1 LIMLSISVAR
11 RKFLPAAL
19 LLVLLASNLAAQ
31 EGGPKSRDLPEPVRA
46 TIEALDK
53 TATEATKDPENGSYS
68 IAVVDKS
75 GILWIKSFGLAD
87 VERKIAATPATE
99 YWIYSITK
107 QFTALMLLQ
116 LVYNGKVRLSD
127 PAQECYPEIAAIQ
140 RQAYPHSSPI
150 TLLQLATHTSG
161 LPIGPVGTEESRRGP
176 IAHWEEKL
184 RQELAHTSLEF
195 EPGTHLQYSNI
206 GYAVLGACL
215 AHAAGVGYPQYV
227 RDHILQS
234 LQMTHSGFETPPG
247 RDLLATGYVLKD
259 GKLSSAVPD
268 AINREGMGYAIP
280 NGGLFSSAGDLATFL
295 RFEMGAGPGNV
306 LPAKEL
312 DDNYNRVVISSG
324 DLQTGF
330 GIGFQSFTPIDWY
343 PKGGLANFYGHTGGN
358 AGYTNAIMFETHTKI
373 GLVVLHNDGR
383 DNSGFNRLLGV
394 FVHTLDI
401 SKMRSAQ

>member
-1 LIMLSISVAR
+1 MLSISIAGRKSVPVA
-11 RKFLPAAL
+11 LV
-19 LLVLLASNLAAQ
+19 LVLLGCTMVTQ
-31 EGGPKSRDLPEPVRA
+31 EGTSKPRDLPEPVRA

-68 IAVVDKS
+68 IAIVDKS
-75 GILWIKSFGLAD
+75 GVLWIKSFGLAD

-99 YWIYSITK
+99 YRIYSITK

-116 LVYNGKVRLSD
+116 LMHQGKMRLSD
-127 PAQECYPEIAAIQ
+127 PAQECFPEISAIQ
-140 RQAYPHSSPI
+140 KRAYPKSSPI

-176 IAHWEEKL
+176 ISEWDERL
-184 RQELAHTSLEF
+184 RQVVAHTSLEF
-195 EPGTHLQYSNI
+195 EPGTHLQYSNL

-215 AHAAGVGYPQYV
+215 ARAAGAGYPQYI
-227 RDHILQS
+227 RDHILQP
-234 LQMTHSGFETPPG
+234 LEMTHSGFEMPHG
-247 RDLLATGYVLKD
+247 RDQLATGYVLKD

-268 AINREGMGYAIP
+268 AINREGLGYAVP
-280 NGGLFSSAGDLATFL
+280 NGGLFSSAGDLARFL
-295 RFEMGAGPGNV
+295 RFEMGAGPDNV

-312 DDNYNRVVISSG
+312 DDNYNRIVISSG

-330 GIGFQSFTPIDWY
+330 GIGFQSFTPVDWY

-373 GLVVLHNDGR
+373 SLIVLHNDGR
-383 DNSGFNRLLGV
+383 DNSGFNRLLSV
-394 FVHTLDI
+394 FIHTLDI
-401 SKMRSAQ
+401 SKMPLAR

>member
-1 LIMLSISVAR
+1 MLSISTAR
-11 RKFLPAAL
+11 RKSVPAAL
-19 LLVLLASNLAAQ
+19 FLVLLAYNLAAQ
-31 EGGPKSRDLPEPVRA
+31 EEAPKSRDLPEPVRA

-87 VERKIAATPATE
+87 VERKIAATPLTE
-99 YWIYSITK
+99 YRIYSITK

-116 LVYNGKVRLSD
+116 LVHDGKVRLSD
-127 PAQECYPEIAAIQ
+127 PAQECFPEISAIQ
-140 RQAYPHSSPI
+140 GRAYPHSSPI

-161 LPIGPVGTEESRRGP
+161 LPIGPVGTEEPRRGP
-176 IAHWEEKL
+176 VAHWEKKL
-184 RQELAHTSLEF
+184 REELAHISLEF

-227 RDHILQS
+227 RDHILQP
-234 LQMTHSGFETPPG
+234 LQMTHSGFEVPLG
-247 RDLLATGYVLKD
+247 RDLATGYVLKD

-268 AINREGMGYAIP
+268 AVNREGLGYAVP

-295 RFEMGAGPGNV
+295 RFEMGAAPDKV

-312 DDNYNRVVISSG
+312 EDNYHRVVISSG

-383 DNSGFNRLLGV
+383 DNNGFNHLLGV

-401 SKMRSAQ
+401 SKMPPAR

>member
-1 LIMLSISVAR
+1 MLSISNAT
-11 RKFLPAAL
+11 RKSAPVTL
-19 LLVLLASNLAAQ
+19 LLVLLAYTMEAQ
-31 EGGPKSRDLPEPVRA
+31 EGTSKPRDLPAPVQA

-75 GILWIKSFGLAD
+75 GILWIKSFGFAH

-99 YWIYSITK
+99 YRIYSITK

-116 LVYNGKVRLSD
+116 LMHDDKVRLSD
-127 PAQECYPEIAAIQ
+127 PAQECLPEISAIQ
-140 RQAYPHSSPI
+140 RRAYPHSSPI

-176 IAHWEEKL
+176 VAHWEEKL
-184 RQELAHTSLEF
+184 REELAHTSLEF
-195 EPGTHLQYSNI
+195 EPGTRLQYSNL

-215 AHAAGVGYPQYV
+215 AHAAGVDYPQYV
-227 RDHILQS
+227 RDHILNP
-234 LQMTHSGFETPPG
+234 LQMTHSGFEMPPG
-247 RDLLATGYVLKD
+247 RDRVATGYVLKD

-268 AINREGMGYAIP
+268 AVNREGLGYAVP

-295 RFEMGAGPGNV
+295 RFEMAAAPDKV

-312 DDNYNRVVISSG
+312 EDNYHRAVISSG

-401 SKMRSAQ
+401 SKMPQAR